1 MSSTIA
7 LVVADEPPAAAM
19 DLVFSRSAD
28 CCNPWSEAQGVDY
41 RVNAGSVVCLD
52 MIVLEV

>member
-1 MSSTIA
+1 
-7 LVVADEPPAAAM
+7 
-19 DLVFSRSAD
+19 VFSRSAD